1 MYSMCTNDSLD
12 HVDSVFAHLVGEC
25 KDVDNTFGVSL
36 IKQAVQS
43 YERSSAAN
51 TGTDNQRHDTLSVK
65 QLGRH
70 LMQET
75 TIMWLYWWLTV
86 SNRRTCMT
94 CWIYTLMSRMSE
106 KQKLLQNKYSLYTLY
121 IGWMASYPANLSH
134 PSFASMIVGWM
145 VQYFRVATHSNHHTF
160 TITSLSSQHS

>member
-1 MYSMCTNDSLD
+1 MCTNDSLD

-75 TIMWLYWWLTV
+75 TIMWLY
-86 SNRRTCMT
+86 
-94 CWIYTLMSRMSE
+94 
-106 KQKLLQNKYSLYTLY
+106 
-121 IGWMASYPANLSH
+121 
-134 PSFASMIVGWM
+134 
-145 VQYFRVATHSNHHTF
+145 
-160 TITSLSSQHS
+160 